1 MTRPMMF
8 LSFNRGNKEN
18 GYYHVAIRARRSSKL
33 VEGPI
38 SMRLRVLPVKATG

>member
-18 GYYHVAIRARRSSKL
+18 GYYTLRPGQAIQKL
-33 VEGPI
+33 VEGPY
-38 SMRLRVLPVKATG
+38 LCDCGFLPVKATG